1 MTSTKEVKHSDR
13 ASAVRKTV
21 KHSHEQKGVLK
32 VKLSC
37 GAEIEKD
44 KFGVSVTK
52 ILDGQYHTGFGSRM
66 RIRSFSVEAREGRVR
81 KATLSFS
88 FEGYLAYMQS
98 ISIEDF
104 RAIST
109 ELNPEKVD
117 DVINLLGTSK
127 EEVIATDTDQVP
139 MAGTNNA

>member
-1 MTSTKEVKHSDR
+1 MTSTREVKHS
-13 ASAVRKTV
+13 ANTAALRKTV

-44 KFGVSVTK
+44 QFGVSLTK
-52 ILDGQYHTGFGSRM
+52 FLDGQYHTGFGTIM
-66 RIRSFSVEAREGRVR
+66 RIRSFSVDGRKGQVR
-81 KATLSFS
+81 KATLSFR

-98 ISIEDF
+98 ISIADF
-104 RAIST
+104 RAIFHAFK
-109 ELNPEKVD
+109 PENVD
-117 DVINLLGTSK
+117 DELNLLGTSE
-127 EEVIATDTDQVP
+127 EEVIATSTDQVP